1 MGMASQVML
10 DQYYMRMAL
19 SLAARGTGCVSPNP
33 RVGCVLVRDGHV
45 VGKGFHQ
52 CCGGPHAE
60 VEALVQRKSPSL
72 QIEIERLKKQ
82 KLAVKE
88 EIYALLQQAL
98 PELELKQQKNYLDLN
113 TLAQMSGVR
122 LQS

>member
-1 MGMASQVML
+1 MFTEYQQQMEQLRATEKNFSRLCDKHSAL
-10 DQYYMRMAL
+10 D
-19 SLAARGTGCVSPNP
+19 
-33 RVGCVLVRDGHV
+33 
-45 VGKGFHQ
+45 
-52 CCGGPHAE
+52 AE

>member
-1 MGMASQVML
+1 MFTEYQQQMEQLRATDKNFSRLCDKHSAL
-10 DQYYMRMAL
+10 D
-19 SLAARGTGCVSPNP
+19 
-33 RVGCVLVRDGHV
+33 
-45 VGKGFHQ
+45 
-52 CCGGPHAE
+52 AE
-60 VEALVQRKSPSL
+60 VEALIQRKSPSL

>member
-1 MGMASQVML
+1 MFTEYQQQMEQLRATDKNFSRLCDKHSAL
-10 DQYYMRMAL
+10 D
-19 SLAARGTGCVSPNP
+19 
-33 RVGCVLVRDGHV
+33 
-45 VGKGFHQ
+45 
-52 CCGGPHAE
+52 AE

>member
-1 MGMASQVML
+1 MFTEYQQQMEQLRATDKNFSRLCDKHSAL
-10 DQYYMRMAL
+10 D
-19 SLAARGTGCVSPNP
+19 
-33 RVGCVLVRDGHV
+33 
-45 VGKGFHQ
+45 
-52 CCGGPHAE
+52 AE

-88 EIYALLQQAL
+88 ENYALLQQAL

>member
-1 MGMASQVML
+1 MFTEYQQQMEQLRATDKNFSRLCDKHSAL
-10 DQYYMRMAL
+10 D
-19 SLAARGTGCVSPNP
+19 
-33 RVGCVLVRDGHV
+33 
-45 VGKGFHQ
+45 
-52 CCGGPHAE
+52 AE

-88 EIYALLQQAL
+88 EIYVLLQQAL

>member
-1 MGMASQVML
+1 MFSEYQQQMELLRATDINFSSLCDKHSAL
-10 DQYYMRMAL
+10 D
-19 SLAARGTGCVSPNP
+19 
-33 RVGCVLVRDGHV
+33 
-45 VGKGFHQ
+45 
-52 CCGGPHAE
+52 AE

>member
-1 MGMASQVML
+1 MFTEYQQQMEQLRATDKNFSRLCDKHSAL
-10 DQYYMRMAL
+10 D
-19 SLAARGTGCVSPNP
+19 
-33 RVGCVLVRDGHV
+33 
-45 VGKGFHQ
+45 
-52 CCGGPHAE
+52 AE

-72 QIEIERLKKQ
+72 QIEIECLKKQ

>member
-1 MGMASQVML
+1 MFTEYQQQMEQLRAIDKNFSRLCDKHSAL
-10 DQYYMRMAL
+10 D
-19 SLAARGTGCVSPNP
+19 
-33 RVGCVLVRDGHV
+33 
-45 VGKGFHQ
+45 
-52 CCGGPHAE
+52 AE